1 MSKINVM
8 VDLETMARCTNAVMC
23 SIGAVKFT
31 LEGEI
36 LDTFYCTVD
45 AKDCKRYGL
54 VIEEETLNWWRQ
66 QPKSV
71 LQELLRDNL
80 PLTEALI
87 KFSAWFGRES
97 LPTWGNGV
105 AFDNVILRNAYE
117 AAGLTPPWIWWDD
130 RCYRT
135 MKAIIEV
142 PPPKREGTH
151 HNALDDAM
159 FQAKHLQ
166 MIMGS

>member
-1 MSKINVM
+1 MSEVNVM
-8 VDLETMARCTNAVMC
+8 LDLETMGRTTTAVIC

-31 LEGEI
+31 VEGEI

-45 AKDCKRYGL
+45 AKDCKNHGL
-54 VIEEETLNWWRQ
+54 TTDKSTLEWWKK
-66 QPKSV
+66 QPKHV
-71 LQELLRDNL
+71 LDQLVKDCLPLRDA
-80 PLTEALI
+80 LTN
-87 KFSAWFGRES
+87 FSKWYGTKS

-117 AAGLTPPWIWWDD
+117 AVGMNAPWKHWED

-135 MKAIIEV
+135 MKNIIIVE
-142 PPPKREGTH
+142 PPARDGDH

-166 MIMGS
+166 MIFGS